1 MTITDKDQRVLLNL
15 LKQKE
20 KIEDAEILDQE
31 ALDKINA
38 EIAMIDPSYLEAWL
52 SDVEDIASESNT
64 SETQDTIIPD
74 EVVAEA
80 TEIDNLP
87 EEEITQ
93 E

>member
-38 EIAMIDPSYLEAWL
+38 EIAMIDPSYLEA
-52 SDVEDIASESNT
+52 
-64 SETQDTIIPD
+64 
-74 EVVAEA
+74 
-80 TEIDNLP
+80 
-87 EEEITQ
+87 
-93 E
+93 

>member
-1 MTITDKDQRVLLNL
+1 
-15 LKQKE
+15 
-20 KIEDAEILDQE
+20 
-31 ALDKINA
+31 
-38 EIAMIDPSYLEAWL
+38 
-52 SDVEDIASESNT
+52 VEDIASESNT